1 MPESHERILRR
12 IIRRFGSFPTRTYSN
27 RISNDANVRITYEES
42 SGRVLNFKK
51 RAPNLSDVSPYV
63 GERWQIYGRVTGA
76 LYIQNAYITLF
87 YSISIPVRRCSAVPL
102 ILNARPNTTASYVG
116 SVVRITCLD
125 GYVFPGN
132 KTNQM
137 LTCGA
142 NREWRPKIGHC
153 RRT

>member
-1 MPESHERILRR
+1 MNCRPKELGGGLHEVALYPTLSYCYSFSHKHMYTECSLTNKDIQIR
-12 IIRRFGSFPTRTYSN
+12 IILIRN
-27 RISNDANVRITYEES
+27 
-42 SGRVLNFKK
+42 
-51 RAPNLSDVSPYV
+51 
-63 GERWQIYGRVTGA
+63 

-87 YSISIPVRRCSAVPL
+87 YSISIGVRRCSAVPF
-102 ILNARPNTTASYVG
+102 ILNARLNTTSSDVG